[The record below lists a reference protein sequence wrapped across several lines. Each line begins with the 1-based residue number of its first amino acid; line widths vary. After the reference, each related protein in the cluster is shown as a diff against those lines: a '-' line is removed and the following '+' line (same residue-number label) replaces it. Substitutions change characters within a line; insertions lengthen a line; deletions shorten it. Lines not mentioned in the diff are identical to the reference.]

1 MRNIAFTPIAF
12 QEYNEWFET
21 NEPQLVSRIKA
32 LIRDIDRDP
41 FKGIGKPEPLK
52 GNWAGYWSRR
62 IDQEH
67 RLVYKITDVQIL
79 IARCK
84 GHY

>member
-1 MRNIAFTPIAF
+1 MRNVAFSPVAF

-21 NEPQLVSRIKA
+21 NSTLFNRIKT

-41 FKGIGKPEPLK
+41 FKGIGKPEPLR
-52 GNWAGYWSRR
+52 GNWNGFWSRR

-67 RLVYKITDVQIL
+67 RLIYKVTETQIL
-79 IARCK
+79 IVKCK
-84 GHY
+84 DHY

>member
-1 MRNIAFTPIAF
+1 MRNVAFTPIAF
-12 QEYNEWFET
+12 QEYNEWFES
-21 NEPQLVSRIKA
+21 NDQIIKRIKT

-41 FKGIGKPEPLK
+41 FKGIGKPELLR
-52 GNWAGYWSRR
+52 GDWAGYWSRR

-67 RLVYKITDVQIL
+67 RLIYKVSDSQIL
-79 IARCK
+79 IAKCK

>member
-1 MRNIAFTPIAF
+1 MRNVAFTPIAF

-21 NEPQLVSRIKA
+21 NEQLIGRIKA
-32 LIRDIDRDP
+32 LIRDIDREP

-52 GNWAGYWSRR
+52 ANWAGYWSRR
-62 IDQEH
+62 IAQKH
-67 RLVYKITDVQIL
+67 RLVYKITDSQIL
-79 IARCK
+79 IAKGK

>member
-1 MRNIAFTPIAF
+1 MRNVAFTPIAF
-12 QEYNEWFET
+12 QEYNDWFDT
-21 NEPQLVSRIKA
+21 NEQMVERIRA
-32 LIRDIDRDP
+32 LIKDVDRDP

-52 GNWAGYWSRR
+52 GNWTGFWSRR

-67 RLVYKITDVQIL
+67 RLIYKITETQIL
-79 IARCK
+79 IAKCK

>member
-12 QEYNEWFET
+12 QEYNEWFEN
-21 NEPQLVSRIKA
+21 NEQLVIRIKA
-32 LIRDIDRDP
+32 LVKDIDRDP

-62 IDQEH
+62 IDLEH
-67 RLVYKITDVQIL
+67 RLIYKITDAQIL
-79 IARCK
+79 IVKCK

>member
-1 MRNIAFTPIAF
+1 MRNVAFSPIAF
-12 QEYNEWFET
+12 QEYNEWFEI
-21 NEPQLVSRIKA
+21 NIQLINRIKT
-32 LIRDIDRDP
+32 LIHDIDRDP

-52 GNWAGYWSRR
+52 GNWAGFWSRR

-67 RLVYKITDVQIL
+67 RLIYKVSDNQIL
-79 IARCK
+79 IVKCK

>member
-1 MRNIAFTPIAF
+1 MRNLAFTSKAF
-12 QEYNEWFET
+12 EEYNEWFEKDF
-21 NEPQLVSRIKA
+21 QIIDRIKI

-41 FKGIGKPEPLK
+41 FKGLGKPEPLK

-62 IDQEH
+62 IDHEH
-67 RLVYKITDVQIL
+67 RLVYKVTSEQII
-79 IARCK
+79 IAKCK

>member
-1 MRNIAFTPIAF
+1 MRNLAFTSKAF
-12 QEYNEWFET
+12 EEYNEWFEKDL
-21 NEPQLVSRIKA
+21 QIIDRIKI

-41 FKGIGKPEPLK
+41 FKGLGKPEPLK

-62 IDQEH
+62 IDHEH
-67 RLVYKITDVQIL
+67 RLVYKVTSEQII
-79 IARCK
+79 IAKCK